1 MGTQNNLRK
10 LVVSEW
16 VTLDGVFDADSMKE
30 WFEPYDSPDRQE
42 YIKENVL
49 TSDAFLVG
57 RVTYEMLAAYWPN
70 QKNNEMGVA
79 DRLNSAPKYVVSSTL
94 KKAEWNNSTI
104 INEDVVEEITKL
116 KQQSGQDILVFGSAK
131 LVQSLMEADLVDE
144 YRFLVHPIIMGR
156 GKRFF
161 RDEMVATKLK
171 LVKTKT
177 LNSGV
182 ILDCY
187 QSATN

>member
-1 MGTQNNLRK
+1 MATQNNLRK
-10 LVVSEW
+10 LIVSEW
-16 VTLDGVFDADSMKE
+16 MTLDGVFDADSMKE
-30 WFEPYDSPDRQE
+30 WFEPYESQDRQE

-57 RVTYEMLAAYWPN
+57 RVTYEMLASYWPN
-70 QKNNEMGVA
+70 QKNNFAGIA

-104 INEDVVEEITKL
+104 IEDNVVEEITKL
-116 KQQSGQDILVFGSAK
+116 KQQPGQDILVFGSAK

-144 YRFLVHPIIMGR
+144 YRFLVHPIIMGS

-161 RDEMVATKLK
+161 SDEMAGTKLK
-171 LVKTKT
+171 LVKTET
-177 LNSGV
+177 LDLGV
-182 ILDCY
+182 TLDCY
-187 QSATN
+187 QSITN

>member
-1 MGTQNNLRK
+1 LATQNNLRM

-16 VTLDGVFDADSMKE
+16 VTVDGVFDADSMKE
-30 WFEPYDSPDRQE
+30 WFEPYESHDRQE

-104 INEDVVEEITKL
+104 INEDVVAEITKL
-116 KQQSGQDILVFGSAK
+116 KQQPGQDILVFGSAT
-131 LVQSLMEADLVDE
+131 LLQSLMEADLVDE
-144 YRFLVHPIIMGR
+144 YRFLVHPIIMGS